1 MSGRRRPPGRI
12 VRSFFDRDPVAVA
25 RDLIGCSLLVAG
37 VGGRIV
43 ETEAYAEREPACH
56 AYVGVTDRTRVL
68 FGPPG
73 HAYVYLS
80 YGVHQMF
87 NVVTAPSGEGAAV
100 LIRALEPT
108 AGIERMRA
116 RRAGRGERELCS
128 GPGRLAQALGI
139 GPRLNGADLSAGEV
153 AIQPRSGRPVGEPA
167 AGPRV
172 GISKAID
179 LPWRFCEPGS
189 AWLSAPAG

>member
-1 MSGRRRPPGRI
+1 LSDGERPPGRLA
-12 VRSFFDRDPVAVA
+12 RPFFDRDPVAVA

-43 ETEAYAEREPACH
+43 ETEAYAESEPACH

-80 YGVHQMF
+80 YGVHQLF
-87 NVVTAPSGEGAAV
+87 NIVTAPSGHGAAV

-116 RRAGRGERELCS
+116 RRAGRGDRELCS
-128 GPGRLAQALGI
+128 GPGRLTQALGI
-139 GPRLNGADLSAGEV
+139 GRELNGADLTAGEV
-153 AIQPRSGRPVGEPA
+153 ALHPSSGGLVGEPM

-172 GISKAID
+172 GISKATD

-189 AWLSAPAG
+189 AWLSVPAG